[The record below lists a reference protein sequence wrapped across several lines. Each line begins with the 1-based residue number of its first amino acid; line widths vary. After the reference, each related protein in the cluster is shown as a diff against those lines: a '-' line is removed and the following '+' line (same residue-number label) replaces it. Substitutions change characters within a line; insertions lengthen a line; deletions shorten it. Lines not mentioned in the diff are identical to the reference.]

1 MRLSASSVLSVVAIS
16 ASANSCIVNAAP
28 VLVESREARGG
39 SNTARLDSAT
49 GFLGSLGGF
58 VDNARY
64 AWDAVTAPSMN
75 VYKARDIV
83 VDKESLAKTLASR
96 DVDDDFTAPLESREA
111 RGGSNTA
118 RLDSAAGF
126 LGSLGGFVDNARYAW
141 DAVTAPSMNAYK
153 ARDILD
159 NDEVVDSLVSARG
172 VSE

>member
-28 VLVESREARGG
+28 VLV
-39 SNTARLDSAT
+39 
-49 GFLGSLGGF
+49 
-58 VDNARY
+58 
-64 AWDAVTAPSMN
+64 
-75 VYKARDIV
+75 
-83 VDKESLAKTLASR
+83 
-96 DVDDDFTAPLESREA
+96 ESREA